1 MAICPT
7 PTITATPI
15 TTPIGPGWFITVD
28 CPGSAYIH
36 YWTNIDPEL
45 IVDTPSVSFE
55 YDAPSVIVSAWA
67 FNPFTGLTMSA
78 TAVVSFPIPPPKQV
92 ATPTFTPVAGNYSS
106 PKYVEILC
114 ATPDAAIIY
123 TIDGTTPSETNGYRY
138 DGFYVAVSSST
149 NLQAIACYT
158 GMIDSAVASA
168 QYNFWTP
175 PPELYDTLNGGTF
188 SVNYLIQLIDA
199 NSLATIIYTI
209 DGSAPTHSGST
220 VTNGFIYTSSGIWL
234 NTPQVDT
241 FVHAV
246 AFSGTDPDSSRAVFG
261 PFTIDGTTS
270 TTAAATP
277 TLSPPP
283 GTYPINT
290 IITMSD
296 STPGAFGMFT
306 IDGSLPLFRPGNIG
320 GGIGSLFYNFPASVD
335 IGTTPG
341 TVELRVIA
349 GVQGLNPSP
358 DAGGAYTFFE
368 VCATPG
374 LNPPPGT
381 YSSTQTVTIGCATLG
396 ATIRYTTDGSTPSE
410 TNGTIYTGVV
420 SVPLGTVLRAI
431 AYLPGM
437 IDSPV
442 VGGLYA
448 NSTLQCATPTF
459 SPAAGTFTSTQQVTI
474 TSATA
479 GASIVFTIDGTFP
492 NDSDNPYI
500 WNGTLYTSPVN
511 VGQSLTIKAVAYK
524 DGMTDSA
531 MASATYVINYDPG
544 PGPADSPWPMIGH
557 DAQRTRCSQYSGF
570 TTPPMIKWK
579 YAGSFNVEF
588 EPVIG
593 TDGTVYVTDGSL
605 LAVNPDG
612 TLKWTYTNSLF
623 TINCTPALASDGTI
637 YVIDARGYLI
647 AINADG
653 TLKWSLQVMP
663 GITCTTVTSPIIAP
677 DGTLYLITLP
687 NTYQSPCYM
696 LAIHPDGTIKWT
708 VTLQYLNTSPTI
720 PNCISGMSPSLDA
733 AGNIYTGQG
742 VWGPVYGG
750 YGYTYYAVIY
760 NPNGTVNS
768 SYESPAAFSISLN
781 NQVNDVHGHVPGCV
795 GQSGMLFI
803 AGIVAPNP
811 NNLSNWMFL
820 DNVNTSAP
828 ALAADGSIYYGT
840 YYGPQA
846 NKADGSTAWV
856 PNNWGD
862 TFTPTVDHQ
871 GNVFF
876 GSTDYLMW
884 AYDHFENT
892 WWNFDCDG
900 QNVTSILTIGT
911 DGTIYVMGEY
921 YLYAL
926 AASPTPPAIPAVI
939 WHRSTI
945 F

>member
-1 MAICPT
+1 
-7 PTITATPI
+7 
-15 TTPIGPGWFITVD
+15 
-28 CPGSAYIH
+28 
-36 YWTNIDPEL
+36 
-45 IVDTPSVSFE
+45 
-55 YDAPSVIVSAWA
+55 
-67 FNPFTGLTMSA
+67 MSA
-78 TAVVSFPIPPPKQV
+78 TAVVSFPIPPPTQV
-92 ATPTFTPVAGNYSS
+92 ATPTFVPVAGYYSS

-138 DGFYVAVSSST
+138 DGFYVVVSSST

-175 PPELYDTLNGGTF
+175 PPELYDTLDGGIF
-188 SVNYLIQLIDA
+188 SSNYLIQLIDA
-199 NSLATIIYTI
+199 NSLATIIYTL

-241 FVHAV
+241 FVHAM
-246 AFSGTDPDSSRAVFG
+246 AFFGTDPESVRVAFG
-261 PFTIDGTTS
+261 PFTIGATTS
-270 TTAAATP
+270 TTATP

-290 IITMSD
+290 IITISD
-296 STPGAFGMFT
+296 STPGAFGLFT
-306 IDGSLPLFRPGNIG
+306 LDGDLPSFDGGNIG
-320 GGIGSLFYNFPASVD
+320 SDIGSGNGSMFYNFPVNVD

-349 GVQGLNPSP
+349 GVLGSNPSP
-358 DAGGAYTFFE
+358 DASGAYTLFE
-368 VCATPG
+368 VCATPV

-381 YSSTQTVTIGCATLG
+381 YSSTQTVAIGCAKLG

-410 TNGTIYTGVV
+410 TNGTIYTDVV

-431 AYLPGM
+431 AYLPGL

-448 NSTLQCATPTF
+448 NSILQCATPTF

-492 NDSDNPYI
+492 NDSVNPFI

-570 TTPPMIKWK
+570 TKPPMIKWK
-579 YAGSFNVEF
+579 YAGSFNSEF

-593 TDGTVYVTDGSL
+593 TDGTIYVTDGSL

-663 GITCTTVTSPIIAP
+663 GITCITVTSPIIAP
-677 DGTLYLITLP
+677 DGTVYIIVLP
-687 NTYQSPCYM
+687 NSYQSPCYM
-696 LAIHPDGTIKWT
+696 LAIHYDGTVKWNRI
-708 VTLQYLNTSPTI
+708 LSGY
-720 PNCISGMSPSLDA
+720 ISGMDIYHVANTGQGPSLDA
-733 AGNIYTGQG
+733 SGNIYTAQEF
-742 VWGPVYGG
+742 WGA
-750 YGYTYYAVIY
+750 GYTNYYAEIY
-760 NPNGTVNS
+760 NPDGTLNS
-768 SYESPAAFSISLN
+768 SYESPAAFSIQQN
-781 NQVNDVHGHVPGCV
+781 YDGCV
-795 GQSGMLFI
+795 GQGGMLFI
-803 AGIVAPNP
+803 AGLVVPNP
-811 NNLSNWMFL
+811 NDLSHWLYL
-820 DNVNTSAP
+820 DGGDTSAP

-856 PNNWGD
+856 QNNWGS
-862 TFTPTVDHQ
+862 TSTPTVDHQ

-876 GSTDYLMW
+876 GSTYYLMW

-900 QNVTSILTIGT
+900 QTETSIPTIGT
-911 DGTIYVMGEY
+911 DGTIYVTGEG